1 MANDPQRA
9 KARAI
14 FGPGFFENSKAQPDP
29 KNAAVALQKRA
40 NARPIPTYKVGGQVK
55 KADQDF
61 SKPLREAL
69 TKAAMK
75 GTPAMKDGGPSDEF
89 TAKRVAARMKAGNYK
104 DGGKVD
110 DRLKRKKEDIES
122 DYRKALAKGKDAD
135 VAKAKYDQRM
145 ADAADDYAKWT
156 KADRTQTK
164 AAEAAA
170 EKNLTNVRRYGAPKK
185 AEQDKVTVTRA
196 AAAPADTS
204 AASSVIKAS
213 APSLNAK
220 LGTVSAAK
228 PASKPTVR
236 SAPKPVVR
244 SAKRVADKVAAP
256 AATTSEKPSMAAAFE
271 RAQGASRPAAITST
285 GKAPRLLSASTQGAT
300 APRRPLF
307 GEDGIIAGT
316 SSDKTRAAKLEAMRA
331 AAEAPGASRLAKDRY
346 ETAKRTNMY
355 AKGGE
360 VGKYAAGGAGKVR
373 KGMMKGK

>member
-170 EKNLTNVRRYGAPKK
+170 EKNLTMTRRYGAAKPEKSMTDKPLATPKGPSA
-185 AEQDKVTVTRA
+185 AEAEKISKLAIRE
-196 AAAPADTS
+196 APA
-204 AASSVIKAS
+204 
-213 APSLNAK
+213 
-220 LGTVSAAK
+220 SAAK

-271 RAQGASRPAAITST
+271 RAQGASRAAAITST